1 VEREIHLMR
10 RIPKL
15 AAMVLLTATLA
26 VAETEETVVEETP
39 LSPPSTLSKVL
50 RAFGIQSPP
59 GTLGDKAYHRGDYEE
74 ALRQYGKAAEE
85 TVPSAPGTPLLDRNI
100 GNALYRQKRFAEAKD
115 YYESALKGASS
126 AAGTDSGAASK
137 AHHNLGNTFY
147 RKAQAAD
154 STELQASIADMREAV
169 AHYKKALRYDRGNRP
184 SKQNLEMANTALQK
198 LLAREKKQQEQ
209 QQKQQQKKPEK
220 PPEPSARA
228 QEALARALQLTQERR
243 YAEAATVLDE
253 ILRTDRTAAPF
264 AAHRKRLDDVMKIL
278 RGETPSDPGP
288 RDPRATP
295 WSPGK
300 PGGRMAP

>member
-1 VEREIHLMR
+1 VEREVYLMR
-10 RIPKL
+10 RISQL
-15 AAMVLLTATLA
+15 AATLLLLTVAFA
-26 VAETEETVVEETP
+26 SAETGETEAP

-59 GTLGDKAYHRGDYEE
+59 GTRGDKAYHRGDYEE

-85 TVPSAPGTPLLDRNI
+85 TVPSSPGTPLLDRNI
-100 GNALYRQKRFAEAKD
+100 GNALYRQKRYAEAKD
-115 YYESALKGASS
+115 YYESALKGAG
-126 AAGTDSGAASK
+126 AGASIDSGFASK

-154 STELQASIADMREAV
+154 STELQAAIADMREAL
-169 AHYKKALRYDRGNRP
+169 AHYKKALRFNPGNRP
-184 SKQNLEMANTALQK
+184 SKQNLEMANTALQN
-198 LLAREKKQQEQ
+198 LLAREQKQQQQ
-209 QQKQQQKKPEK
+209 QQKPQQKKPEK

-228 QEALARALQLTQERR
+228 KEALARALQLAQETR
-243 YAEAATVLDE
+243 YAEAAAVLDD
-253 ILRTDRTAAPF
+253 ILRSDRTAAPF

-278 RGETPSDPGP
+278 RGETPSDPTP

-300 PGGRMAP
+300 PGARMAP